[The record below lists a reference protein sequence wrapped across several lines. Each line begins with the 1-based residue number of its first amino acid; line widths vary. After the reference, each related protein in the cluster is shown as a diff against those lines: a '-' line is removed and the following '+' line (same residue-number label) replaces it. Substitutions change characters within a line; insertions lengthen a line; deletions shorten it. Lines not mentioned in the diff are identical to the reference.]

1 MSTANTETVTS
12 STTTTRTIT
21 AILGRAPVT
30 WLLIAVMWLLAVLN
44 ALDKGISDAVVS
56 MGLTG
61 RTLGAVVALT
71 FMALAFVLPAERT
84 LGSLK
89 TLCVGVVSQ
98 LVSVPVAF
106 VAAHGIEEVG
116 LNRWGDDLL
125 SATALSP
132 IGFIVGTAGFT
143 SAWMPR
149 LWQRR
154 VRLSVLA
161 LTVTMALYG
170 GTFSDVLGVTASA
183 LSILAGILWAVFA
196 PRTKAE
202 RPSAFHRASVPER
215 RVLTALVLG
224 IVAIGPVFVALDPLA
239 EGPFSQVTRLMWSFN
254 SANYHAAEICQA
266 APAGQACLAAFDVA
280 RVHGVGPAI
289 ASLMPLLI
297 QLVLCFGLVRGRRL
311 AWWLS
316 GAVQLLVIAVLLAQL
331 RDFGEDGLVLYGV
344 NLAAVV
350 LPWAVCLVV
359 LVWNRRVFHI
369 HESARALGKAAVKI
383 AAAFVITAALWFF
396 GALLFKGGFVETA
409 TAGTILAEL
418 PLRYVPPVVAT
429 LLPLKL
435 APTIWLTWALYE
447 WVGTLFW
454 MYTVWVVYRMFAT
467 PANPE
472 AAEAREHARTILE
485 QGSGDHL
492 STMTLW
498 KGNRYFF
505 NDKSYVAYRV
515 HNGIALTLGEPV
527 GSDPQTTAAAF
538 EEFAREHGWRPAWYS
553 VRESFT
559 RPGFRRLEVAEEAVL
574 DTSNTEF
581 KGKKFQNIRTARNK
595 AGKEGVAT
603 RWTEWKDLDLATRN
617 KIAEL
622 SEEWA
627 SDKALPEMGF
637 TLGGVNE
644 LREEGTKLLLAL
656 GEDGTLHGV
665 TSWLPVRENG
675 SVMGYTLDV
684 MRRAD
689 HGFKGAIELLIS
701 EAMII
706 AAGEGCAWISL
717 SGAPLSGTPEEPGL
731 LDALLTRL
739 GEEMEPLYGF
749 RSLAASKRKFQP
761 EEHKWYLAYNDEL
774 ALPAIGLA
782 VVHAYVPDM
791 RAADAARAVKT
802 WLAERKQAK
811 AEQSRTNR
819 SATEQH

>member
-1 MSTANTETVTS
+1 MESKMQIFSTSNFRKLLW
-12 STTTTRTIT
+12 RT
-21 AILGRAPVT
+21 PVT
-30 WLLIAVMWLLAVLN
+30 WVLIVLMW
-44 ALDKGISDAVVS
+44 ALVIVTYAAPGLDGITQTI
-56 MGLTG
+56 GLTG
-61 RTLGAVVALT
+61 RTFGTVVALT
-71 FMALAFVLPAERT
+71 LMALAFVLSSEYR
-84 LGSLK
+84 LGSLR
-89 TLCVGVVSQ
+89 TLAVGIVTQ
-98 LVSVPVAF
+98 LISVPLAY
-106 VAAHGIEEVG
+106 VAAHGIEELG

-125 SATALSP
+125 SSTDLSP
-132 IGFIVGTAGFT
+132 IGFIVGTAGFA

-149 LWQRR
+149 PWQRR
-154 VRLSVLA
+154 VRVSILA
-161 LTVTMALYG
+161 LTLTMALYG
-170 GTFSDVLGVTASA
+170 GTLSDVLGVTASV
-183 LSILAGILWAVFA
+183 LSIAAGIAWSVFA
-196 PRTKAE
+196 PRTNAQ
-202 RPSAFHRASVPER
+202 RPTAFHRASVPER
-215 RVLTALVLG
+215 RVLTALILG
-224 IVAIGPVFVALDPLA
+224 MVAIGPAFVALDPLA
-239 EGPFSQVTRLMWSFN
+239 EGPFSPVTRLMWSFN
-254 SANYHAAEICQA
+254 SAAYHATELCQA
-266 APAGQACLAAFDVA
+266 GPASQGCLAALDVA
-280 RVHGVGPAI
+280 RVQGVGPAI
-289 ASLMPLLI
+289 ASFMPLII
-297 QLVLCFGLVRGRRL
+297 QLVLCFGLIRGRRL

-316 GAVQLLVIAVLLAQL
+316 ALTQLLVIAVLLAQL
-331 RDFGEDGLVLYGV
+331 WDLSQEGLVLYGV

-350 LPWAVCLVV
+350 LPWTTCLVV
-359 LVWNRRVFHI
+359 LIWNRRVFHI
-369 HESARALGKAAVKI
+369 HESARALGQAAGKI
-383 AAAFVITAALWFF
+383 AAAFVITAAFWGV
-396 GALLFKGGFVETA
+396 GALLFKDGFVETA
-409 TAGTILAEL
+409 TAGSILAEL

-435 APTIWLTWALYE
+435 APTTWLTWTLYE

-454 MYTVWVVYRMFAT
+454 MYTSWVVYRMFAT
-467 PANPE
+467 PANRE
-472 AAEAREHARTILE
+472 AAEARERARAILE

-492 STMTLW
+492 SSMTLW

-505 NDKSYVAYRV
+505 NDNNYVAYRV
-515 HNGIALTLGEPV
+515 YNGIALSLGEPV
-527 GSDPQTTAAAF
+527 GSDPQVTASAF
-538 EEFAREHGWRPAWYS
+538 EDFAREQGWRPAWYS
-553 VRESFT
+553 VRESFN

-581 KGKKFQNIRTARNK
+581 KGKKFQSIRTARNK
-595 AGKEGVAT
+595 AGKEGVT
-603 RWTEWKDLDLATRN
+603 TLWTEWKDLDLATRN

-622 SEEWA
+622 SEEWV

-637 TLGGVNE
+637 TLGGVTE

-675 SVMGYTLDV
+675 SVVGYTLDV

-689 HGFKGAIELLIS
+689 HGFKGTIELLIS

-761 EEHKWYLAYNDEL
+761 EEHKWYLFYNDEL

-791 RAADAARAVKT
+791 SAADAARAVKT

-811 AEQSRTNR
+811 AERG
-819 SATEQH
+819 ATEHSKADPR

>member
-1 MSTANTETVTS
+1 MQIFSANNL
-12 STTTTRTIT
+12 RHLARRI
-21 AILGRAPVT
+21 PVT
-30 WLLIAVMWLLAVLN
+30 WVLILLMWVLIIVTYAVPGLA
-44 ALDKGISDAVVS
+44 GITQTI
-56 MGLTG
+56 GLTG
-61 RTLGAVVALT
+61 RTFGAVVALT
-71 FMALAFVLPAERT
+71 LMALAFVLPSEYRLGSVRT
-84 LGSLK
+84 LA
-89 TLCVGVVSQ
+89 VGVAAQ
-98 LVSVPVAF
+98 LISVPVAY
-106 VAAHGIEEVG
+106 VAAHGIEEIG

-125 SATALSP
+125 SSTDLSP
-132 IGFIVGTAGFT
+132 IGFIVGTAGFA

-154 VRLSVLA
+154 VRLSILA
-161 LTVTMALYG
+161 LTLTMALYG
-170 GTFSDVLGVTASA
+170 GTLSDVLGVSASV
-183 LSILAGILWAVFA
+183 LSIAAGIAWSVFV
-196 PRTKAE
+196 PRTSAE
-202 RPSAFHRASVPER
+202 RPAAFHRASVPER
-215 RVLTALVLG
+215 RVLTALIVG
-224 IVAIGPVFVALDPLA
+224 VVAIGPAFVALDPLA
-239 EGPFSQVTRLMWSFN
+239 EGPFSPVTRLMWSFN
-254 SANYHAAEICQA
+254 SAAYHATEICQA
-266 APAGQACLAAFDVA
+266 DPTSQACQAALDFA

-289 ASLMPLLI
+289 ASVMPLII
-297 QLVLCFGLVRGRRL
+297 QLVLCFGLIRGRRL
-311 AWWLS
+311 AWLLS
-316 GAVQLLVIAVLLAQL
+316 VLTQVLVIAVLLAQL
-331 RDFGEDGLVLYGV
+331 WDFSQEGLVLYGV

-350 LPWAVCLVV
+350 LPWATCFVV
-359 LVWNRRVFHI
+359 LIWNRRVFHI
-369 HESARALGKAAVKI
+369 HESVRALGRAAGKI
-383 AAAFVITAALWFF
+383 AAAFVITAALWGV
-396 GALLFKGGFVETA
+396 GALLFKDGFVETA
-409 TAGTILAEL
+409 TAGSILAEL

-435 APTIWLTWALYE
+435 APTTWLTWAFYE

-454 MYTVWVVYRMFAT
+454 MYTSWVVYRMFAT

-472 AAEAREHARTILE
+472 AAEVRDHARAILE

-492 STMTLW
+492 SAMTLW

-505 NDKSYVAYRV
+505 NDSNYVAYRV
-515 HNGIALTLGEPV
+515 HNGIALSLGEPA
-527 GSDPQTTAAAF
+527 GNDPQATAAAF
-538 EEFAREHGWRPAWYS
+538 EEFAREQGWRPAWYS

-595 AGKEGVAT
+595 AGKEGVT
-603 RWTEWKDLDLATRN
+603 TLWTEWKDLDLATRN

-622 SEEWA
+622 SEEWV

-675 SVMGYTLDV
+675 SVVGYTLDV

-811 AEQSRTNR
+811 AEQS
-819 SATEQH
+819 ATEPSKADPR

>member
-316 GAVQLLVIAVLLAQL
+316 GAVQLLSLI
-331 RDFGEDGLVLYGV
+331 
-344 NLAAVV
+344 
-350 LPWAVCLVV
+350 
-359 LVWNRRVFHI
+359 HI
-369 HESARALGKAAVKI
+369 
-383 AAAFVITAALWFF
+383 
-396 GALLFKGGFVETA
+396 
-409 TAGTILAEL
+409 
-418 PLRYVPPVVAT
+418 
-429 LLPLKL
+429 
-435 APTIWLTWALYE
+435 
-447 WVGTLFW
+447 
-454 MYTVWVVYRMFAT
+454 
-467 PANPE
+467 
-472 AAEAREHARTILE
+472 
-485 QGSGDHL
+485 
-492 STMTLW
+492 
-498 KGNRYFF
+498 
-505 NDKSYVAYRV
+505 
-515 HNGIALTLGEPV
+515 
-527 GSDPQTTAAAF
+527 
-538 EEFAREHGWRPAWYS
+538 
-553 VRESFT
+553 
-559 RPGFRRLEVAEEAVL
+559 
-574 DTSNTEF
+574 
-581 KGKKFQNIRTARNK
+581 
-595 AGKEGVAT
+595 
-603 RWTEWKDLDLATRN
+603 
-617 KIAEL
+617 
-622 SEEWA
+622 
-627 SDKALPEMGF
+627 
-637 TLGGVNE
+637 
-644 LREEGTKLLLAL
+644 
-656 GEDGTLHGV
+656 
-665 TSWLPVRENG
+665 
-675 SVMGYTLDV
+675 
-684 MRRAD
+684 
-689 HGFKGAIELLIS
+689 
-701 EAMII
+701 
-706 AAGEGCAWISL
+706 
-717 SGAPLSGTPEEPGL
+717 
-731 LDALLTRL
+731 
-739 GEEMEPLYGF
+739 
-749 RSLAASKRKFQP
+749 
-761 EEHKWYLAYNDEL
+761 
-774 ALPAIGLA
+774 
-782 VVHAYVPDM
+782 
-791 RAADAARAVKT
+791 
-802 WLAERKQAK
+802 
-811 AEQSRTNR
+811 
-819 SATEQH
+819 